1 MSCRYIS
8 LTREV
13 VFIRCIQCN
22 DIIPT
27 IIRVVKQL
35 LIFNVQL
42 WLYMKWQST
51 GTGHNIFSGMSVLD
65 RPTIKEMLPWV
76 QGPRV
81 IQECHVFSLL
91 KRNWPCEAY
100 RNAAKVTI
108 PLLLCVFFFFPQ
120 VVWGGPTH
128 SRRDWNGKSIDVGM
142 LVLEVHSCMW
152 ALIPYVMWIVTNG
165 TCYQNAVLNSNISS
179 LW

>member
-42 WLYMKWQST
+42 
-51 GTGHNIFSGMSVLD
+51 
-65 RPTIKEMLPWV
+65 
-76 QGPRV
+76 
-81 IQECHVFSLL
+81 
-91 KRNWPCEAY
+91 
-100 RNAAKVTI
+100 
-108 PLLLCVFFFFPQ
+108 
-120 VVWGGPTH
+120 
-128 SRRDWNGKSIDVGM
+128 
-142 LVLEVHSCMW
+142 
-152 ALIPYVMWIVTNG
+152 
-165 TCYQNAVLNSNISS
+165 
-179 LW
+179 